1 MPAYQKVIWAALA
14 VTVIAILV
22 LGYFLF
28 LAPQNKEKPMARTEL
43 TPRDIQ
49 LPTEP
54 VAPAT
59 DEKKDFS
66 PLQLD
71 LDQSDPAVRELIAA
85 SPVPDML
92 REWSRQQELVR
103 RVVTGVDNVAQ
114 GLSPSGQLAFLA
126 PREKFSVIEKN
137 GAACLDP
144 RSYRRYDTLVNV
156 FIAIPDDILLYW
168 YRKLKP
174 TLESAFRELGYP
186 GITFTQRLKQ
196 AVEQLEQVPRI
207 REDAPL
213 EQKIV
218 SYAFSDSELEDLTPA
233 QKHLLRLGPKN
244 VARIQKKLR
253 AFIASI

>member
-1 MPAYQKVIWAALA
+1 MPTYQKVIWAAIG

-28 LAPQNKEKPMARTEL
+28 LAPQNREKPIAMTEL
-43 TPRDIQ
+43 TPREIQ
-49 LPTEP
+49 LPKES
-54 VAPAT
+54 VAPAA

-66 PLQLD
+66 PIQLD
-71 LDQSDPAVRELIAA
+71 LNQSDPAVRELIAA

-92 REWSRQQELVR
+92 HEWSRQKELLR
-103 RVVTGVDNVAQ
+103 RVVTAVDNVAQ

-137 GAACLDP
+137 GAARLDP
-144 RSYRRYDTLVNV
+144 RSYRRYDALVNV
-156 FIAIPDDILLYW
+156 FMAIPDDTLLYW
-168 YRKLKP
+168 YRKLNP

-186 GITFTQRLKQ
+186 GITFTQRLEQ
-196 AVEQLEQVPRI
+196 AVEQLERVPRV

-213 EQKIV
+213 EKKIV
-218 SYAFSDSELEDLTPA
+218 SYAFTDSELEDLTPA
-233 QKHLLRLGPKN
+233 QKHLLRLGPRN

-253 AFIASI
+253 TFIASI